1 MQGWY
6 HPSKNIIYMAC
17 VAFKLSLLCT
27 EKAICQCIQRRFSM
41 MYNDL
46 VMLGIVFIC
55 AIQDDDSKVVVQ
67 NAT

>member
-6 HPSKNIIYMAC
+6 HPSKNIIYMVC
-17 VAFKLSLLCT
+17 VAFKLSLVYT

-41 MYNDL
+41 MHMDL

-55 AIQDDDSKVVVQ
+55 AIQDDNSKFVVQ